1 LLPQCNALKFA
12 RFLSILRQYDNTK
25 MDKKLQYF
33 YQCCVVANAFKI
45 LVYVGA
51 SGKQKQGINIMRMIV
66 AAVLAVTL
74 SATSL
79 WAADTAPLASSTAV
93 ASDNT
98 APLAA
103 GKPAGVKK
111 AQGIDNL
118 AWWLVGAGAIA
129 GIIVI
134 ATQSG
139 GAQLGSTT
147 GTQ

>member
-1 LLPQCNALKFA
+1 M
-12 RFLSILRQYDNTK
+12 I
-25 MDKKLQYF
+25 
-33 YQCCVVANAFKI
+33 
-45 LVYVGA
+45 
-51 SGKQKQGINIMRMIV
+51 IMRVIV

-79 WAADTAPLASSTAV
+79 WAATDTAPLASSTV
-93 ASDNT
+93 ASSNT
-98 APLAA
+98 APLAP
-103 GKPAGVKK
+103 GKPAGVQK

-118 AWWLVGAGAIA
+118 AWWLVGAGAVV

-139 GAQLGSTT
+139 GAQLGSGATT

>member
-1 LLPQCNALKFA
+1 
-12 RFLSILRQYDNTK
+12 
-25 MDKKLQYF
+25 
-33 YQCCVVANAFKI
+33 
-45 LVYVGA
+45 
-51 SGKQKQGINIMRMIV
+51 MRVIV

-79 WAADTAPLASSTAV
+79 WAADTAPLASSTVV
-93 ASDNT
+93 ASGNT

-103 GKPAGVKK
+103 GKPAGVKA

-118 AWWLVGAGAIA
+118 AWWLVGAGALV

-134 ATQSG
+134 ATQTG
-139 GAQLGSTT
+139 GGQLGTGAVT